1 LTPAITKFVWMPKFV
16 LIIFLFLLSYNLK
29 AQTWEFG
36 GGVGAAGYM
45 GDLNINDPV
54 KPSGPSFGLFAKYNF
69 DGYLGLRINYSFG
82 IIAAADSNSSNPQF
96 RQRNLSFTTTLNEVS
111 VLAEFNFMRYIPSV
125 TTTKYTPYLYLGAAL
140 VNYNPTTVFNGQKY
154 DLRPL
159 ETEGEKK
166 PYPTTAIAIP
176 YGAGFKYNVSSSVTL
191 GVEIGY
197 RNPNTDYLD
206 DVSGN
211 YVFAGHNTLQE
222 QLSDRSGEKTGVY
235 IGSPGTQR
243 GDGSSRD
250 TYFFTQF
257 TISYT
262 FISKKCYFSN

>member
-16 LIIFLFLLSYNLK
+16 LIIFLFLLSFSLK

-45 GDLNINDPV
+45 GDLNPSDPI

-69 DGYLGLRINYSFG
+69 NGYLALRANYSFG
-82 IIAAADSNSSNPQF
+82 IISAADSTSKNPQF
-96 RQRNLSFTTTLNEVS
+96 RQRNLSFTTTLNEVA
-111 VLAEFNFMRYIPSV
+111 VMAEFNFMRYIPSV
-125 TTTKYTPYLYLGAAL
+125 TNSKYTPYFYLGAAI
-140 VNYNPTTVFNGQKY
+140 VTYTPTTVYQGQKY
-154 DLRPL
+154 DLRSL
-159 ETEGEKK
+159 ETEGQKK
-166 PYPTTAIAIP
+166 PYPNTAFSIP
-176 YGAGFKYNVSSSVTL
+176 YGAGLKYNVSGAVTL

-206 DVSGN
+206 DVGGYYAFS
-211 YVFAGHNTLQE
+211 GHNTLQE
-222 QLSDRSGEKTGVY
+222 QLSDRSGEKNGVY

-243 GDGSSRD
+243 GDLNPRD

-262 FISKKCYFSN
+262 FISQKCYFQ

>member
-16 LIIFLFLLSYNLK
+16 LIIFLVLLSYNLK

-36 GGVGAAGYM
+36 AGIGAAGYM
-45 GDLNINDPV
+45 GDLNISNPL
-54 KPSGPSFGLFAKYNF
+54 KPSGPSFGIFAKRNF
-69 DGYLGLRINYSFG
+69 NGYLAIRANYSFG
-82 IIAAADSNSSNPQF
+82 IISAADSNSSNPQF

-111 VLAEFNFMRYIPSV
+111 VMAEFNFMRYIPSV
-125 TTTKYTPYLYLGAAL
+125 TNSKYTPYFYLGAAL
-140 VNYNPTTVFNGQKY
+140 VTYVPTTVYQGQKY
-154 DLRPL
+154 DLRSL
-159 ETEGEKK
+159 ETEGQKK
-166 PYPTTAIAIP
+166 PYPTTAFSIP
-176 YGAGFKYNVSSSVTL
+176 YGAGLKYNVSGVVTL

-206 DVSGN
+206 DVGGYYAFS
-211 YVFAGHNTLQE
+211 GHNTLQQ

-243 GDGSSRD
+243 GDLNPRD
-250 TYFFTQF
+250 TYFITHF

-262 FISKKCYFSN
+262 FISKKCYFQ